1 MKLYCS
7 CGLFVADIKESS
19 RIRKG
24 AVMICSACL
33 ERYKLA
39 DSMARM
45 TRNMPDKKYD
55 LPPGFEE
62 LLGDFGNKRR
72 D

>member
-24 AVMICSACL
+24 AVMICSTCM
-33 ERYKLA
+33 ERYKIA

-45 TRNMPDKKYD
+45 AKHTSDRKFD
-55 LPPGFEE
+55 LPPGFEK
-62 LLGDFGNKRR
+62 LFR
-72 D
+72 